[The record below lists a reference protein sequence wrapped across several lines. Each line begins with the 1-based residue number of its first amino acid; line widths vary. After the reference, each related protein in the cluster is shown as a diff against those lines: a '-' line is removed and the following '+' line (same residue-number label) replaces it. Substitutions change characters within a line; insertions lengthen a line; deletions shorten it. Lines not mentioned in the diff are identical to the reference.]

1 MIHVIFI
8 CTGNIC
14 RSAMAEG
21 YLKYR
26 LKQVGKDTQVE
37 VTSAGTYAVQGE
49 TSPKFAKKAI
59 EKYGANIDYHTAST
73 LEVSNIKAATYILV
87 MTEKHKRDV
96 ISRYPDVAEKVILLG
111 NYAKYKEYQ
120 QIDDPWG
127 YGYEVYEKCAQEIVD
142 SIEGFIAK
150 EL

>member
-1 MIHVIFI
+1 
-8 CTGNIC
+8 
-14 RSAMAEG
+14 MAEG

-26 LKQVGKDTQVE
+26 LKQLGKDTQVN

-49 TSPKFAKKAI
+49 TSPKFAKRAI

-73 LEVSNIKAATYILV
+73 LNNSNIKEATYVLV
-87 MTEKHKRDV
+87 MTERHKRDV
-96 ISRYPDVAEKVILLG
+96 VAKYPEVAEKIILLG
-111 NYAKYKEYQ
+111 EYAKDKKYD

-127 YGYEVYEKCAQEIVD
+127 YSYDVYQKCAQEIVD